1 VPLLGPASPRHQRRA
16 AAVGLLLVALTLP
29 AAGAAVS
36 AVGGADAIPPATRTV
51 PPPAGPILGKQPTP
65 SDTCGSCHREIYRLW
80 SGSAHAQALEDP
92 VFLSAFRE
100 TVEREGEGVSRTCLS
115 CHAPLAALL
124 NDPRLEAKL
133 TWEGVSCDVC
143 HSMTGVDLAGS
154 TPKITYD
161 VGPVKRGPIRDA
173 ESAAHQVAFSEL
185 HTTSLGC
192 AGCHEWTSRSGV
204 PIMSTYSE
212 WNQSSAARE
221 GKPCQACHMAKTR
234 AHVVDPRVQ
243 RVPHAEVNLH
253 DVPGGHSLDQLHKAL
268 AVTIQPRRAAGT
280 LHLEVRLTNK
290 GAGHAVPTGMPGRR
304 VLLELVVRTGEG
316 EVGREQR
323 SYGRVYA
330 GQDGV
335 ILTRDAAHFSPGVR
349 LVEDTRLAPDER
361 RVENFQFAVPAT
373 ATAFVSL
380 KLHYE
385 HAPMGGE
392 EYRTFITFFSEERTL
407 LPSANRGGGGAPPAM
422 EGPRR
427 GISR

>member
-1 VPLLGPASPRHQRRA
+1 MALLDSASPRHQRNATGRSLLAWALTAACAAAPAVRA
-16 AAVGLLLVALTLP
+16 ADT
-29 AAGAAVS
+29 
-36 AVGGADAIPPATRTV
+36 IPSATRGS
-51 PPPAGPILGKQPTP
+51 PPPVGPILGKHPTT
-65 SDTCGSCHREIYRLW
+65 SDTCGSCHREIHRMW

-92 VFLSAFRE
+92 VFLSAFHE
-100 TVEREGEGVSRTCLS
+100 TVAREGESVSRTCLA

-143 HSMTGVDLAGS
+143 HSMTAVDLAGS
-154 TPKITYD
+154 TPKISFD

-234 AHVVDPRVQ
+234 ANVVDPRVQ

-268 AVTIQPRRAAGT
+268 AVTIQPRRSGET

-330 GQDGV
+330 GADGV
-335 ILTRDAAHFSPGVR
+335 VLTRDSAHFAPGVR
-349 LVEDTRLAPDER
+349 LIEDTRLAPDER
-361 RVENFQFAVPAT
+361 RVESFQFPVPSA

-407 LPSANRGGGGAPPAM
+407 LPAATRGGGGAPPTP
-422 EGPRR
+422 EGGRR
-427 GISR
+427 GDTR